1 MKKIFMVLAVLGLSS
16 CFYLKGDYTLGR
28 RNAFNDFFYT
38 YNIRYYDDE
47 GFKGEDVEF
56 ISESDFKEGVAR
68 HTVPGGI
75 VVSSKMYEMAVYSN
89 DYVRP
94 SKKGGLVSYTVPVE
108 FSDEK
113 RYKLIGEVEIEGSV
127 YRLVE
132 PNRFGDVILINNY
145 GDIYKRVGRIYNNR
159 LALLNT
165 AFIIEPEDV
174 IFKYETSTSTGSKE
188 IVQGFEV
195 RYLGLKGYNMVFEY
209 NRISHIGGDVIEDK
223 KKYEFPMYDENVS
236 FEGIG
241 LQILDINDAGLE
253 YKVTKI

>member
-1 MKKIFMVLAVLGLSS
+1 MKKIFVVLAVLGLSS

-28 RNAFNDFFYT
+28 RNTFNDFFYT
-38 YNIRYYDDE
+38 YNIRYYDDAS
-47 GFKGEDVEF
+47 FTGEDVEF
-56 ISESDFKEGVAR
+56 VSESDFKEGIAR

-89 DYVRP
+89 EYVRP
-94 SKKGGLVSYTVPVE
+94 NKKGALVSYTVPVE

-113 RYKLIGEVEIEGSV
+113 TYKLIGEVEIDGTT
-127 YRLVE
+127 YRLIE
-132 PNRFGDVILINNY
+132 PNRIGDILLINSF

-159 LALLNT
+159 LSLLNT
-165 AFIIEPEDV
+165 AFVLEPRDV
-174 IFKYETSTSTGSKE
+174 MFKYETSTSTGNKE

-195 RYLGLKGYNMVFEY
+195 RYLGLEDYNMVFEY
-209 NRISHIGGDVIEDK
+209 NKISHIGGDVIEDK
-223 KKYEFPMYDENVS
+223 KEYKFPMYDEHVS

-241 LQILDINDAGLE
+241 LEILDINDAGLE